1 MKDSLPLRAL
11 SRLLQYHDF
20 ELRENLLEM
29 KQIVMVLPKISKP
42 VRIGLN
48 ELIQYLHT
56 TDLYVLQEE
65 YVEYFDRGRATS
77 LHLFEHVHGD
87 SRERGQAMV
96 DLLQTYKAGGL
107 ILATNE
113 LPDQL
118 SIVLEF
124 ASTLELAQSR
134 QFIAEMAHIL
144 NAIYS
149 ALVARQSRYAW
160 VVAAAIE
167 YSGEKVK
174 ILNLKFKEESI
185 DEAWAEPPAF
195 GGCTTQGQGK
205 PDDEQPLHFIRL
217 AKDKQGVQA

>member
-1 MKDSLPLRAL
+1 M
-11 SRLLQYHDF
+11 
-20 ELRENLLEM
+20 
-29 KQIVMVLPKISKP
+29 
-42 VRIGLN
+42 
-48 ELIQYLHT
+48 
-56 TDLYVLQEE
+56 
-65 YVEYFDRGRATS
+65 
-77 LHLFEHVHGD
+77 
-87 SRERGQAMV
+87 
-96 DLLQTYKAGGL
+96 
-107 ILATNE
+107 
-113 LPDQL
+113 
-118 SIVLEF
+118 LEF